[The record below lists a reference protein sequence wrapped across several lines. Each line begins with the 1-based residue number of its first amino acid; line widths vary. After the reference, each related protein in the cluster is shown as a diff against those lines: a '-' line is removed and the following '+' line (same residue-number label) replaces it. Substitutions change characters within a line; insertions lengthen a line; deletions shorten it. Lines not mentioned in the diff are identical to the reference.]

1 MRQGSDVAGAVMEM
15 RRLIGRRVVVTL
27 AVGERP
33 LCRFAMTLEDVD
45 AEEELTLSGDYMD
58 NGEAVHYSEANVPIP
73 EEDGFVHWT
82 TLGDEGRVETS
93 EDVQMV
99 VAPL

>member
-1 MRQGSDVAGAVMEM
+1 MKQGSDVAGAVEEISK
-15 RRLIGRRVVVTL
+15 LVGRRVFVTL

-33 LCRFAMTLEDVD
+33 LCRFAMVLEDVD
-45 AEEELTLSGDYMD
+45 AGEDLTVSGDYVD
-58 NGEAVHYSEANVPIP
+58 EGAAVHYSEANVPIP
-73 EEDGFVHWT
+73 DPDGFVHWVT
-82 TLGDEGRVETS
+82 FGDEVRVETS